1 MKKRLLKILTH
12 GANSQNFLGSPL
24 IPHLLRLTPAT
35 SRRDTALQ
43 ILEISP
49 HYIYTEDPIYEGV
62 KPQERLKR
70 EDERN
75 VASRRQIC
83 DLLIAPNLRP
93 DDIVVD
99 FGCGPGYLAGIVA
112 KHCKEIIGVDISCG
126 VIACAEVLN
135 KQSNARY
142 VVVPPGTLTGIPDNS
157 VDVVY
162 TTAVFLHLNDD
173 VAKQCLKDFYRVLK
187 PGGRVIFHA
196 ATRENT
202 EMESRV
208 DEGAGVKRLINEHY
222 VLYVKIRS
230 LEDSQKLIETQ
241 PFRNIT
247 AKAISEIGPIS
258 DDLQEGH
265 LFLFEK

>member
-12 GANSQNFLGSPL
+12 GVNRQNFLGSPL
-24 IPHLLRLTPAT
+24 IPHLLRLTPAP

-49 HYIYTEDPIYEGV
+49 HYIYTEDNIYEGV
-62 KPQERLKR
+62 SPQERLKK

-75 VASRRQIC
+75 ITSRQQIC

-93 DDIVVD
+93 EDTVVD
-99 FGCGPGYLAGIVA
+99 FGCGPGYLVGVVA
-112 KHCKEIIGVDISCG
+112 KHCKAIIGVDISCG
-126 VIACAEVLN
+126 VIACANVLN
-135 KQSNARY
+135 QQPNARY
-142 VVVPPGTLTGIPDNS
+142 MVVPPGLLTGLDDNS

-173 VAKQCLKDFYRVLK
+173 VAKQCLKEFYRVLK

-196 ATRENT
+196 ATRETT
-202 EMESRV
+202 EMETRV
-208 DEGAGVKRLINEHY
+208 NDGAGVKRLINEHY

-230 LEDSQKLIETQ
+230 LEDSQKLIESQ

-247 AKAISEIGPIS
+247 VKPISDIGVIS
-258 DDLQEGH
+258 DDLKEGH